1 MKESSE
7 VSAFYADYFPMIL
20 FSHLRLRSESV
31 PPEILTPELIKL
43 EIKRIHE
50 LLAAGT
56 ILDAWKRVDS
66 VAILVLFEVSSEES
80 DRHGAHGIR
89 VEPRC
94 HTRPNHG
101 FRGCF
106 AAGRRYR
113 ACVRFAQR
121 RDRRPARH
129 RHGFYPH
136 PRVHTGAGQM
146 SPIRIQDH
154 QPWCHGQ
161 SGCLPGATRSASLVA
176 LGWGCRNNCTDRGSS
191 PPPA

>member
-66 VAILVLFEVSSEES
+66 VAILVLFEVSSEEKC
-80 DRHGAHGIR
+80 RAIIGTLPFCIAGILDIEMI
-89 VEPRC
+89 VAVQPYVDVF
-94 HTRPNHG
+94 PN
-101 FRGCF
+101 
-106 AAGRRYR
+106 
-113 ACVRFAQR
+113 Q
-121 RDRRPARH
+121 
-129 RHGFYPH
+129 
-136 PRVHTGAGQM
+136 
-146 SPIRIQDH
+146 
-154 QPWCHGQ
+154 
-161 SGCLPGATRSASLVA
+161 
-176 LGWGCRNNCTDRGSS
+176 
-191 PPPA
+191 